1 MKPMHLALIIS
12 VVLIGG
18 AFLLAGSGSGASS
31 AQNAP
36 AANNVSIV
44 DGQQIIDLTAKGGYS
59 PRVSTAKAGIPTI
72 IRFHTTG
79 TFDCS
84 SFIRIPSMGLSKSLP
99 PTGTTD
105 IAITNPQA
113 GPLQG
118 MCGMGMYP
126 FQVNFQ

>member
-1 MKPMHLALIIS
+1 MHLALIIT

-18 AFLLAGSGSGASS
+18 AFLLTSSGLGAPSVE
-31 AQNAP
+31 NAP
-36 AANNVSIV
+36 IADNVSIV

-84 SFIRIPSMGLSKSLP
+84 SSVRIPSMNVSKFLP
-99 PTGTTD
+99 STGTTD
-105 IAITNPQA
+105 VAIANPQP

-126 FQVNFQ
+126 FQVNFVN